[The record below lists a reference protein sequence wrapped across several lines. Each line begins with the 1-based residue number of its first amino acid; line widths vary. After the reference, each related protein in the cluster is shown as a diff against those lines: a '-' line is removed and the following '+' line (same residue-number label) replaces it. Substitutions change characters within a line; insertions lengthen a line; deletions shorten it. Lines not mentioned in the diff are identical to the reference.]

1 MGGPRLS
8 RRRLLAAGAT
18 ATLGAL
24 AGCTDEE
31 VARLNPLWDAP
42 ITMKVIVASGD
53 ETETTCQLD
62 TDLVAEIPELHRP
75 LERLSGADDGRRIVK
90 GLTTETGQE
99 ISNLFTRQCEDS
111 VGGLYRYDGEWFL
124 IGLTFEAQE
133 DHQEHHENQDGHDG
147 SETDSETESTTTPTE
162 SN

>member
-1 MGGPRLS
+1 MTNSPLS

-53 ETETTCQLD
+53 ETETTCRLD
-62 TDLVAEIPELHRP
+62 ADRVEEIPELRRP

-90 GLTTETGQE
+90 RLTTSTGQE

-111 VGGLYRYDGEWFL
+111 VGGLYQYEGEWFL

-133 DHQEHHENQDGHDG
+133 DHQQHHENMGGHNG
-147 SETDSETESTTTPTE
+147 SATESSTPTPTE
-162 SN
+162 TS